1 MRLVTIIAS
10 IILLF
15 ASCTG
20 DDICREDLDRGMYA
34 NLYKMVYDDDLEQMT
49 AESYSVQMSVNG
61 VGNDSVIYDE
71 TLSELYLPLQK
82 FSDTTSFALT
92 TTFMDEDSVYT
103 VYKDTIHV
111 YHTNEEEFV
120 SLECGCAITNTI
132 NSIAVTTNV
141 LDSVIIE
148 NSLVTSSSL
157 NNIKIYLKDND

>member
-15 ASCTG
+15 AACTG

-34 NLYKMVYDDDLEQMT
+34 NLYKMVYDDDLEQMA

-61 VGNDSVIYDE
+61 VGNDSIIYDE
-71 TLSELYLPLQK
+71 TLSTLYLPLQK
-82 FSDTTSFALT
+82 FGDTTSFALT

-103 VYKDTIHV
+103 IYNDTIHV

-120 SLECGCAITNTI
+120 SLECGCAIMNTI
-132 NSIAVTTNV
+132 NSIAITTNV

-148 NSLVTSSSL
+148 NSLVTSSSS